1 MRGRAAAL
9 AVMLTLGG
17 MVLDVVS
24 GGVTV
29 AERVLAL
36 VAKGKLVLTQEA
48 SAAEPGPAAAPR
60 K

>member
-1 MRGRAAAL
+1 
-9 AVMLTLGG
+9 MLTLGG